1 MKPTQNFDIKVTPT
15 QYIED
20 CRIIYKVDVTI
31 CNNGSNTACFDDL
44 SSLISGINILGTNNF
59 PLTVSPGDCKTFDFK
74 FEVTDPLAS
83 SATFRIYDKCND
95 CYKEFT
101 VDINVEIVDCEKE
114 IVIKDLKY
122 NTDVSN
128 ENVSYFN
135 FSLYLPSN
143 PQAIFRV
150 WSEPYQVIDHIYNSS
165 SSIIDGLAMFDY
177 GVLTQMAENGEKVCF
192 HVLMCK
198 DNYIRECIVC
208 IDAHELL
215 MMIEQ
220 VAKSTPSSP
229 IEHEKQQNQQD
240 NLYLIPNPASNYVSV
255 EGIKKDNISELL
267 LLDMNGKSIIK
278 VQSSNTL
285 DIQNISK
292 GTYILRVISNN
303 NKVYYLKLVKN

>member
-1 MKPTQNFDIKVTPT
+1 
-15 QYIED
+15 
-20 CRIIYKVDVTI
+20 
-31 CNNGSNTACFDDL
+31 
-44 SSLISGINILGTNNF
+44 
-59 PLTVSPGDCKTFDFK
+59 
-74 FEVTDPLAS
+74 
-83 SATFRIYDKCND
+83 
-95 CYKEFT
+95 
-101 VDINVEIVDCEKE
+101 
-114 IVIKDLKY
+114 
-122 NTDVSN
+122 
-128 ENVSYFN
+128 
-135 FSLYLPSN
+135 
-143 PQAIFRV
+143 
-150 WSEPYQVIDHIYNSS
+150 
-165 SSIIDGLAMFDY
+165 MFDY
-177 GVLTQMAENGEKVCF
+177 GVLTQMAENGEEVCF
-192 HVLMCK
+192 HVLMCQ
-198 DNYIRECIVC
+198 DNIIHECVIC

-220 VAKSTPSSP
+220 VAKSTPSTP

>member
-1 MKPTQNFDIKVTPT
+1 CPCEKVDIKVTPT
-15 QYIED
+15 QHMEE
-20 CRIIYKVDVTI
+20 CRIIYYLDVTI
-31 CNNGSNTACFDDL
+31 CNNGSNTACFDAL

-177 GVLTQMAENGEKVCF
+177 GVLTQMAENGEEVCF
-192 HVLMCK
+192 HVLMCQ
-198 DNYIRECIVC
+198 DNIIHECVIC

-220 VAKSTPSSP
+220 VAKSTPSTP